1 MHVSKI
7 YLFWRRAAVLMQAAP
22 SIRHVAKVD
31 DDCFLHLPNV
41 EMDLARLACVPD
53 LAYGKVAWISLRQA
67 PLAVCGFSWAAH
79 HLPYQ
84 RRGCGRLGFGEPF
97 PFVVGILELL
107 SASLVRYVG
116 TSTEVARSYA
126 LASGPNAISTGTTED
141 PLVGSWV
148 AGAARSG
155 RSLSFVKVGMRI
167 NDLNCGHPKDAAI
180 SQEAPLHRVVA
191 VHHLKT
197 AGGQHYVW
205 GLLHGRLV
213 HTAAN
218 CSRWAGAGA
227 YRQCWTSADPQC
239 KPAKVAKE
247 SGARPMKGN
256 GMGKA
261 AGGRANKSKRRGRAQ
276 GTP

>member
-7 YLFWRRAAVLMQAAP
+7 YLFWRRAALLMQAAP

-41 EMDLARLACVPD
+41 EADLARLACVPD

-107 SASLVRYVG
+107 SSSLVRHVG
-116 TSTEVARSYA
+116 TSAEVARSYA
-126 LASGPNAISTGTTED
+126 LASGPDAISTGTTED

-148 AGAARSG
+148 AGATRSR
-155 RSLSFVKVGMRI
+155 RSLSFVKVGTFYPVLR
-167 NDLNCGHPKDAAI
+167 DQATADSHPLPTRKDPRRAPATPQPLTAPRAPGGYAHQRPQLRPPQRR
-180 SQEAPLHRVVA
+180 SYQPGGATVRAPLCLRPLAAQNINLARASPVSHCPSIAHGHGISGLRLHPPHRHA
-191 VHHLKT
+191 SVH
-197 AGGQHYVW
+197 
-205 GLLHGRLV
+205 
-213 HTAAN
+213 
-218 CSRWAGAGA
+218 
-227 YRQCWTSADPQC
+227 P
-239 KPAKVAKE
+239 
-247 SGARPMKGN
+247 
-256 GMGKA
+256 
-261 AGGRANKSKRRGRAQ
+261 
-276 GTP
+276 